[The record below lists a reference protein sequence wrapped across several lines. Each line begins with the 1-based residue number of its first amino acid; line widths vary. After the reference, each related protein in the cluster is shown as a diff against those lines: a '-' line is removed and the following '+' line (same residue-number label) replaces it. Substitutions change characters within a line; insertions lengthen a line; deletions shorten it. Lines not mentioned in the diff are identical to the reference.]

1 MNTRN
6 RSTRIAIAVGAAILL
21 CIVLSTI
28 MAGCSP
34 SQRIAEGANVAR
46 ANAASSADR
55 FAVIDERALEAEAAM
70 ATIRREAAGGAAEQ
84 KAIVKAADKIAESVP
99 GIQDRPNEWLGTL
112 TWLAIAAVAVA
123 IVVLVWQLGLGRLIR
138 TAIGW
143 IPRRTQTAAK
153 LLDEA
158 GSDYSETTYEEAI
171 AAMRGMDP
179 EFDAAWRRRRLRD
192 GLR

>member
-1 MNTRN
+1 MRN

-28 MAGCSP
+28 MQGCSP

-46 ANAASSADR
+46 ANAAASEQR
-55 FAVIDERALEAEAAM
+55 FVVIDERALQAQSALGE
-70 ATIRREAAGGAAEQ
+70 IRDEAAGGIREQQAIVTAAER
-84 KAIVKAADKIAESVP
+84 IAEAVP
-99 GIQDRPNEWLGTL
+99 GVQDRPNEWLGTL

-123 IVVLVWQLGLGRLIR
+123 LVVLVWQLGVGTLVR

-143 IPRRTQTAAK
+143 LPQRKVAAAK

-158 GSDYSETTYEEAI
+158 GSDYSETTLDEAV

>member
-1 MNTRN
+1 MRN
-6 RSTRIAIAVGAAILL
+6 RSTRIAVAVGAAILL

-28 MAGCSP
+28 MQGCSP

-46 ANAASSADR
+46 ANAASSEHR
-55 FAVIDERALEAEAAM
+55 FNVIDERALQAQAALGEIRDEASGGIREQQAIVAAAERIAEA
-70 ATIRREAAGGAAEQ
+70 
-84 KAIVKAADKIAESVP
+84 VP
-99 GIQDRPNEWLGTL
+99 GVQDKPNEWLGTL
-112 TWLAIAAVAVA
+112 TWLAIAAIA
-123 IVVLVWQLGLGRLIR
+123 IAGVVLVWQLGLGTLVR

-143 IPRRTQTAAK
+143 LPQRKVAAAK

-158 GSDYSETTYEEAI
+158 GSDYSETTLEEAV

-179 EFDAAWRRRRLRD
+179 EFDAAWRRRRRHD

>member
-1 MNTRN
+1 MRN
-6 RSTRIAIAVGAAILL
+6 RSTRIAIAAGAAILL

-28 MAGCSP
+28 MQGCSP

-46 ANAASSADR
+46 ANAASSEQR
-55 FAVIDERALEAEAAM
+55 FVVIDERALQAQAALGEIRDEASSGIREQQAIVAAAERIAEA
-70 ATIRREAAGGAAEQ
+70 
-84 KAIVKAADKIAESVP
+84 VP
-99 GIQDRPNEWLGTL
+99 GVQDRPNEWLGTL

-123 IVVLVWQLGLGRLIR
+123 GVVLVWQLGLGTLVR

-143 IPRRTQTAAK
+143 LPQRKVAAAK

-158 GSDYSETTYEEAI
+158 SSDYSETTLDEAV